1 MFAEGI
7 REEECRRKYDMVKVM
22 KRNNYLDGSILCE
35 FKLDKITFGK
45 AMEYE
50 AIAVESQRG

>member
-1 MFAEGI
+1 
-7 REEECRRKYDMVKVM
+7 MVKVM
-22 KRNNYLDGSILCE
+22 KQNNYLDGSILCE

-50 AIAVESQRG
+50 AIAVESQRD